1 MVVFVTT
8 TVYYSMCILARSSVC
23 RVQRERGRR
32 ASDSERSEESRVYRT
47 AGIHTCNVCVH
58 MCLFD
63 VALAASCTRHRVTG
77 TRYTGYSTPA
87 FYGPTSYSLAGR
99 VVCELTEPVTASV
112 SDTKRD
118 Q

>member
-47 AGIHTCNVCVH
+47 AGLLRAVH

-87 FYGPTSYSLAGR
+87 FYGPTSYSLAGH